1 MRGVPWSGTSRP
13 LPVWCR
19 KVISTLIPHVMV
31 ISAWLILFLS
41 IPFQSICSF
50 PAPWQFS
57 SFFLLW
63 SCKSFLWAFLILP
76 GGGFCPEWAGISG
89 TNVWWWAAPGVL
101 AEERLAGL
109 CCAAPVGFGLR
120 WLLPHSGISVHLLVG
135 ATCPSLL
142 ILLLNKHILYLFL
155 SWISNH
161 YTFQLPCLC
170 SVVFLYSDFHFPV
183 ISLSQMDLEQFLL
196 ID

>member
-1 MRGVPWSGTSRP
+1 MRGVPWSDTSRP

-89 TNVWWWAAPGVL
+89 TNVCDGELPQVCLQRRGWPGCAVL
-101 AEERLAGL
+101 HQWGL
-109 CCAAPVGFGLR
+109 GCVGCCLVQR
-120 WLLPHSGISVHLLVG
+120 SQCIYWLVPPVHLSSYYYLTNTFCIFFYRGFPTITLFNFPVC
-135 ATCPSLL
+135 AVLYSCIL
-142 ILLLNKHILYLFL
+142 ISI
-155 SWISNH
+155 
-161 YTFQLPCLC
+161 FQ
-170 SVVFLYSDFHFPV
+170 SFLYPRWT
-183 ISLSQMDLEQFLL
+183 LSSFC
-196 ID
+196 